1 MKNRMKR
8 KEIAEYLDEIGTLV
22 ANAKMFAYVSDSGK
36 VSEEQS
42 DAALIGLSVGIAL
55 GSGIISGEYKT
66 NSPIVD
72 AAHAIGAMMDVI
84 SEHSDD

>member
-8 KEIAEYLDEIGTLV
+8 KEIAEHLDEIGTLV
-22 ANAKMFAYVSDSGK
+22 ANAKMLAHVSDSGK
-36 VSEEQS
+36 VSKDQA
-42 DAALIGLSVGIAL
+42 DAAIVGLSVGIAL
-55 GSGIISGEYKT
+55 GAGIISGEYRT

-72 AAHAIGAMMDVI
+72 AAHAIAVTLEVM